1 MSIQR
6 LLREEIESEFKE
18 LSKITPG
25 GDEYRVAVDGITK
38 LMDRAIE
45 MEKNEVD
52 RQDRID
58 ARDSENEFKTK
69 QMEDEKRD
77 RFVKNLLTGVGTIG
91 GLVVTIWGAKKAWK
105 FEETGTVASPVGRN
119 FINKL
124 ISFRK

>member
-45 MEKNEVD
+45 MEKNEID

-58 ARDSENEFKTK
+58 ARDSENELKTK
-69 QMEDEKRD
+69 QMEDEKKD
-77 RFVKNLLTGVGTIG
+77 RFVKNLLAGVGTIG

-105 FEETGTVASPVGRN
+105 FEETGTVASPVGRS

>member
-18 LSKITPG
+18 LSKIAPG
-25 GDEYRVAVDGITK
+25 GEDYKIAVDGITK

-45 MEKNEVD
+45 MEKNEID

-69 QMEDEKRD
+69 QMEDEKKD

-105 FEETGTVASPVGRN
+105 FEETGTVASPVGRS
-119 FINKL
+119 FINQL

>member
-6 LLREEIESEFKE
+6 LLKEEIESEFKE
-18 LSKITPG
+18 LSQISPG
-25 GDEYRVAVDGITK
+25 GEDYKVAVDGITK

-45 MEKNEVD
+45 MEKNEID

-58 ARDSENEFKTK
+58 ARDSENELKTK
-69 QMEDEKRD
+69 QMEDEKKD
-77 RFVKNLLTGVGTIG
+77 RFVKNLLAGVGTIG

-105 FEETGTVASPVGRN
+105 FEETGTVASPVGRS

>member
-25 GDEYRVAVDGITK
+25 GDEYKVAVDGITK

-45 MEKNEVD
+45 MEKNDLD

-69 QMEDEKRD
+69 QMEDEKKD

-105 FEETGTVASPVGRN
+105 FEETGTVASPVGRS

>member
-18 LSKITPG
+18 LSTITPG
-25 GDEYRVAVDGITK
+25 GENYKVAVDGITK

-45 MEKNEVD
+45 MEKNEID

-58 ARDSENEFKTK
+58 ARNSENEYKTK
-69 QMEDEKRD
+69 QMEDEKKD
-77 RFVKNLLTGVGTIG
+77 RFVKNLLAGVGTIG

-105 FEETGTVASPVGRN
+105 FEETGTVASPVGRS

>member
-18 LSKITPG
+18 LSTITPG
-25 GDEYRVAVDGITK
+25 GENYKVAVDGITK

-45 MEKNEVD
+45 MEKNEID

-58 ARDSENEFKTK
+58 ARDSENELKTK
-69 QMEDEKRD
+69 QMEDEKKD
-77 RFVKNLLTGVGTIG
+77 RFVKNLLAGVGTIG

-105 FEETGTVASPVGRN
+105 FEETGTVASPVGRS
-119 FINKL
+119 FISKL

>member
-18 LSKITPG
+18 LSKIAPG
-25 GDEYRVAVDGITK
+25 GDEYKVAVDGITK

-45 MEKNEVD
+45 MEKNEID

-58 ARDSENEFKTK
+58 ARDSENELKTK
-69 QMEDEKRD
+69 QMEDEKKD
-77 RFVKNLLTGVGTIG
+77 RFVKNLLTGLGTIG

-105 FEETGTVASPVGRN
+105 FEETGTVASPVGRS

>member
-18 LSKITPG
+18 LSTITPG
-25 GDEYRVAVDGITK
+25 GENYKVAVDGITK

-45 MEKNEVD
+45 MEKNEID

-69 QMEDEKRD
+69 QMEDEKKD

-105 FEETGTVASPVGRN
+105 FEETGTVASPVGRS

>member
-18 LSKITPG
+18 LSKIAPG
-25 GDEYRVAVDGITK
+25 GEDYKVAVDGIAK

-45 MEKNEVD
+45 MEKNEID

-58 ARDSENEFKTK
+58 ARDSENELKTK
-69 QMEDEKRD
+69 QMEDEKKD
-77 RFVKNLLTGVGTIG
+77 RFVKNLLAGVGTIG
-91 GLVVTIWGAKKAWK
+91 GLVITIWGAKKAWK
-105 FEETGTVASPVGRN
+105 FEETGTVASPVGRS

>member
-18 LSKITPG
+18 LSTITPG
-25 GDEYRVAVDGITK
+25 GENYKVAVDGITK
-38 LMDRAIE
+38 LMDQAIE
-45 MEKNEVD
+45 MEKNEID

-58 ARDSENEFKTK
+58 ARDSENELKTK
-69 QMEDEKRD
+69 QMEDEKKD
-77 RFVKNLLTGVGTIG
+77 RFVKNLLAGVGTIG

-105 FEETGTVASPVGRN
+105 FEETGTVASPVGRS

>member
-1 MSIQR
+1 
-6 LLREEIESEFKE
+6 
-18 LSKITPG
+18 
-25 GDEYRVAVDGITK
+25 
-38 LMDRAIE
+38 

-58 ARDSENEFKTK
+58 ARDSENELKTK
-69 QMEDEKRD
+69 QMEDEKKD

-105 FEETGTVASPVGRN
+105 FEETGTVASPVGRS

>member
-25 GDEYRVAVDGITK
+25 GEDYKVAVDGIAK

-45 MEKNEVD
+45 MEKNEID

-58 ARDSENEFKTK
+58 AKDSENELKTK
-69 QMEDEKRD
+69 QMEDEKKD
-77 RFVKNLLTGVGTIG
+77 RFVKNLLAGVGTIG

-105 FEETGTVASPVGRN
+105 FEETGTVASPVGRS

>member
-38 LMDRAIE
+38 LVDRAIE
-45 MEKNEVD
+45 LEKNEID
-52 RQDRID
+52 RQERID
-58 ARDSENEFKTK
+58 ARDSENELKTR
-69 QMEDEKRD
+69 QMEDEKKD

-105 FEETGTVASPVGRN
+105 FEETGTVASPVGRS

>member
-18 LSKITPG
+18 LSKIAPG
-25 GDEYRVAVDGITK
+25 GEDYKVAVDGIAK

-45 MEKNEVD
+45 MEKNEID

-69 QMEDEKRD
+69 QMEDEKKD
-77 RFVKNLLTGVGTIG
+77 RFVKNLLAGVGTIG

-105 FEETGTVASPVGRN
+105 FEETGTVASPVGRS

>member
-18 LSKITPG
+18 LSTITPG
-25 GDEYRVAVDGITK
+25 GENYKVAVDGITK

-45 MEKNEVD
+45 MEKNEID

-58 ARDSENEFKTK
+58 ARDSENELKTK
-69 QMEDEKRD
+69 QMEDEKKD
-77 RFVKNLLTGVGTIG
+77 RFIKNLLAGVGTIG

-105 FEETGTVASPVGRN
+105 FEETGTVASPVGRS

>member
-18 LSKITPG
+18 LSTITPG
-25 GDEYRVAVDGITK
+25 GENYKVAVDGITK

-45 MEKNEVD
+45 MEKNEID

-58 ARDSENEFKTK
+58 ARDSENELKTK
-69 QMEDEKRD
+69 QMEDEKKD

>member
-25 GDEYRVAVDGITK
+25 GEDYKVAVDGIAK

-45 MEKNEVD
+45 MEKNEID

-58 ARDSENEFKTK
+58 ARDSENELKTK
-69 QMEDEKRD
+69 QMEDEKKD
-77 RFVKNLLTGVGTIG
+77 RFVKNLLAGVGTIG

-105 FEETGTVASPVGRN
+105 FEETGTVASPVGRS

>member
-1 MSIQR
+1 MSIQK

-45 MEKNEVD
+45 LEKNEID

-58 ARDSENEFKTK
+58 ARDSENEFKTR
-69 QMEDEKRD
+69 QMEDEKKD

-105 FEETGTVASPVGRN
+105 FEETGTVASPVGRS

>member
-6 LLREEIESEFKE
+6 PLREEIESEFKE

-45 MEKNEVD
+45 LEKNEID

-58 ARDSENEFKTK
+58 ARDSENELKTK
-69 QMEDEKRD
+69 QMEDEKKD
-77 RFVKNLLTGVGTIG
+77 RFVKNLLAGVGTIG

-105 FEETGTVASPVGRN
+105 FEETGTVASPVGRS

>member
-25 GDEYRVAVDGITK
+25 GDEYKVAVDGITK

-45 MEKNEVD
+45 MEKNEID

-58 ARDSENEFKTK
+58 ARDSENEFKTR
-69 QMEDEKRD
+69 QMEDEKKD

-105 FEETGTVASPVGRN
+105 FEETGTVASPVGRS

>member
-25 GDEYRVAVDGITK
+25 GDEYRVTVDGITK

-45 MEKNEVD
+45 LEKNEID

-69 QMEDEKRD
+69 QMEDEKKD

-105 FEETGTVASPVGRN
+105 FEETGTVASPVGRS

>member
-25 GDEYRVAVDGITK
+25 GEDYKVAVDGITK

-45 MEKNEVD
+45 MEKNEID

-58 ARDSENEFKTK
+58 ARDSENELKTK
-69 QMEDEKRD
+69 QMEDEKKD
-77 RFVKNLLTGVGTIG
+77 RFVKNLLAGVGTIG

-105 FEETGTVASPVGRN
+105 FEETGTVASPVGRS

>member
-18 LSKITPG
+18 LSKIAPG

-52 RQDRID
+52 RQDRM
-58 ARDSENEFKTK
+58 K
-69 QMEDEKRD
+69 QMEDENEVKTRQMEDEKKD
-77 RFVKNLLTGVGTIG
+77 RFVKNLLAGIGTIG

-105 FEETGTVASPVGRN
+105 FEETGTVASPVGRS

>member
-18 LSKITPG
+18 LSKIAPG
-25 GDEYRVAVDGITK
+25 GEDYKIAVDGITK

-45 MEKNEVD
+45 MEKNEID

-69 QMEDEKRD
+69 QMEDEKKD

-105 FEETGTVASPVGRN
+105 FEETGTVASPVGRS

>member
-25 GDEYRVAVDGITK
+25 GEDYKVAVDGITK

-45 MEKNEVD
+45 LEKNEID

-58 ARDSENEFKTK
+58 ARDSENELKTR
-69 QMEDEKRD
+69 QMEDEKKD

-91 GLVVTIWGAKKAWK
+91 GLVVTVWGAKKAWK
-105 FEETGTVASPVGRN
+105 FEETGTVASPVGRS
-119 FINKL
+119 FISKL
-124 ISFRK
+124 TSFRK

>member
-25 GDEYRVAVDGITK
+25 GEDYKVAVDGITK

-45 MEKNEVD
+45 MEKNEID

-58 ARDSENEFKTK
+58 ARDSENELKTK
-69 QMEDEKRD
+69 QMEDEKKD
-77 RFVKNLLTGVGTIG
+77 RFVKNLLAGVGTIG
-91 GLVVTIWGAKKAWK
+91 GLIVTIWGAKKAWK
-105 FEETGTVASPVGRN
+105 FEETGTVASPVGRS

>member
-18 LSKITPG
+18 LSTITPG
-25 GDEYRVAVDGITK
+25 GENYKVAVDGITK

-45 MEKNEVD
+45 MEKNEID

-58 ARDSENEFKTK
+58 ARDSENELKTK
-69 QMEDEKRD
+69 QMEDEKKD
-77 RFVKNLLTGVGTIG
+77 RFVKNLLAGVGTIG

>member
-18 LSKITPG
+18 LSQIAPG
-25 GDEYRVAVDGITK
+25 GEDYKIAVDGITK

-45 MEKNEVD
+45 MEKNEID

-58 ARDSENEFKTK
+58 ARDSENELKTK
-69 QMEDEKRD
+69 QMEDEKKD
-77 RFVKNLLTGVGTIG
+77 RFVKNLLAGVGTIG

-105 FEETGTVASPVGRN
+105 FEETGTVASPVGRS

>member
-45 MEKNEVD
+45 LEKNEID

-58 ARDSENEFKTK
+58 ARDSENELKTR
-69 QMEDEKRD
+69 QMEDEKKD

-91 GLVVTIWGAKKAWK
+91 GLVVTIWGAKKAWT
-105 FEETGTVASPVGRN
+105 FEETGTVASPVGRS

>member
-1 MSIQR
+1 MSIQK

-45 MEKNEVD
+45 LEKNEID

-69 QMEDEKRD
+69 QMEDEKKD
-77 RFVKNLLTGVGTIG
+77 RFVKNLLAGVGTIG

-105 FEETGTVASPVGRN
+105 FEETGTVASPVGRS

>member
-6 LLREEIESEFKE
+6 LLKEEIESEFKE
-18 LSKITPG
+18 LSTITPG
-25 GDEYRVAVDGITK
+25 GENYKVAVDGITK

-45 MEKNEVD
+45 MEKNEID

-58 ARDSENEFKTK
+58 ARDSENELKTK
-69 QMEDEKRD
+69 QMEDEKKD
-77 RFVKNLLTGVGTIG
+77 RFVKNLLAGVGTIG

-105 FEETGTVASPVGRN
+105 FEETGTVASPVGRS

>member
-25 GDEYRVAVDGITK
+25 GEDYKVAVDGITK

-45 MEKNEVD
+45 LEKNEID

-69 QMEDEKRD
+69 QMEDEKKD
-77 RFVKNLLTGVGTIG
+77 RFVKNLLTGIGTIG

-105 FEETGTVASPVGRN
+105 FEETGTVASPVGRS

>member
-18 LSKITPG
+18 LSTITPG
-25 GDEYRVAVDGITK
+25 GENYKVAVDGITK

-45 MEKNEVD
+45 LEKNEID

-69 QMEDEKRD
+69 QMEDEKKD

-105 FEETGTVASPVGRN
+105 FEETGTVASPVGRS

>member
-18 LSKITPG
+18 LSTITPG
-25 GDEYRVAVDGITK
+25 GENYKVAVDGITK

-45 MEKNEVD
+45 MEKNEID

-69 QMEDEKRD
+69 QMEDEKKD
-77 RFVKNLLTGVGTIG
+77 RFVKNLLAGVGTIG

>member
-18 LSKITPG
+18 LSAIAPG
-25 GDEYRVAVDGITK
+25 GEDYKIAVDGITK

-45 MEKNEVD
+45 MEKNEID

-69 QMEDEKRD
+69 QMEDEKKD
-77 RFVKNLLTGVGTIG
+77 RFVKNLLAGVGTIG

-105 FEETGTVASPVGRN
+105 FEETGTVASPVGRS

>member
-18 LSKITPG
+18 LSKVAPG
-25 GDEYRVAVDGITK
+25 GEDYKIAVDGITK

-45 MEKNEVD
+45 MEKNEID

-69 QMEDEKRD
+69 QMEDEKKD

-105 FEETGTVASPVGRN
+105 FEETGTVASPVGRS

>member
-25 GDEYRVAVDGITK
+25 GEDYKVTVDGIAK

-45 MEKNEVD
+45 MEKNEID

-58 ARDSENEFKTK
+58 ARDSENELKTK
-69 QMEDEKRD
+69 QMEDEKKD
-77 RFVKNLLTGVGTIG
+77 RFVKNLLAGVGTIG

-105 FEETGTVASPVGRN
+105 FEETGTVASPVGRS

>member
-1 MSIQR
+1 MSIQK

-45 MEKNEVD
+45 MEKNEID

-58 ARDSENEFKTK
+58 ARDSENDLKTK
-69 QMEDEKRD
+69 QMEDEKKD

-105 FEETGTVASPVGRN
+105 FEETGTVASPVGRS

>member
-45 MEKNEVD
+45 LEKNEID

-58 ARDSENEFKTK
+58 ARESEKEIKTK
-69 QMEDEKRD
+69 QMEDEKKD

-105 FEETGTVASPVGRN
+105 FEETGTVASPVGRS

>member
-18 LSKITPG
+18 LSKIAPG
-25 GDEYRVAVDGITK
+25 GEDYKIAVDGITK

-45 MEKNEVD
+45 MEKNEID

-58 ARDSENEFKTK
+58 ARDSENELKTK
-69 QMEDEKRD
+69 QMEDEKKD

-105 FEETGTVASPVGRN
+105 FEETGTVASPVGRS